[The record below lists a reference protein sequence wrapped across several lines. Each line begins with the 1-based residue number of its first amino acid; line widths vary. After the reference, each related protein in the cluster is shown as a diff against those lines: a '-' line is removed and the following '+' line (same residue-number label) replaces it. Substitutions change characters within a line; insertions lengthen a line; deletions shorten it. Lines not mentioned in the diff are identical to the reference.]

1 MPFVNI
7 RITKENGEPTLKQKQ
22 ELIEGVT
29 DLLAKVLNKNK
40 ASTVV
45 IIDEI
50 EMDNY
55 GLGGKTITEV
65 RKEQKKSQFSL
76 QLVIK
81 AYLLLPIFCFKFKA
95 ELYS

>member
-65 RKEQKKSQFSL
+65 RKE
-76 QLVIK
+76 
-81 AYLLLPIFCFKFKA
+81 
-95 ELYS
+95 

>member
-7 RITKENGEPTLKQKQ
+7 RITKENGEPTFTQKQ
-22 ELIEGVT
+22 ELISGVT
-29 DLLAKVLNKNK
+29 DLLAKVLHKNK

-65 RKEQKKSQFSL
+65 RKEQKK
-76 QLVIK
+76 
-81 AYLLLPIFCFKFKA
+81 
-95 ELYS
+95 

>member
-22 ELIEGVT
+22 ELIEGIT

-65 RKEQKKSQFSL
+65 RKQQKK
-76 QLVIK
+76 I
-81 AYLLLPIFCFKFKA
+81 
-95 ELYS
+95 

>member
-1 MPFVNI
+1 MFDSVE
-7 RITKENGEPTLKQKQ
+7 RITKENGVPTLKQKQ

-65 RKEQKKSQFSL
+65 RKEQKKS
-76 QLVIK
+76 
-81 AYLLLPIFCFKFKA
+81 
-95 ELYS
+95 

>member
-22 ELIEGVT
+22 ELIEGIT

-65 RKEQKKSQFSL
+65 RKEQKKS
-76 QLVIK
+76 
-81 AYLLLPIFCFKFKA
+81 
-95 ELYS
+95 

>member
-29 DLLAKVLNKNK
+29 DLLTKVLNKNK

-65 RKEQKKSQFSL
+65 RKEQKKS
-76 QLVIK
+76 
-81 AYLLLPIFCFKFKA
+81 
-95 ELYS
+95 

>member
-7 RITKENGEPTLKQKQ
+7 RITKENGEPTPKQKQ

-50 EMDNY
+50 EIDNY

-65 RKEQKKSQFSL
+65 RKEQKKS
-76 QLVIK
+76 
-81 AYLLLPIFCFKFKA
+81 
-95 ELYS
+95 

>member
-7 RITKENGEPTLKQKQ
+7 RITKENGTPTTEQKQ
-22 ELIEGVT
+22 ELIAGVT

-50 EMDNY
+50 DTDNY
-55 GLGGKTITEV
+55 GLGGKSITEV
-65 RKEQKKSQFSL
+65 RKEKS
-76 QLVIK
+76 
-81 AYLLLPIFCFKFKA
+81 
-95 ELYS
+95 